1 MDGSHPIQSTNA
13 RTMCFYNPKICKLAS
28 SRIFRENYRRIICN
42 SKVQFSD
49 KDLYLNLLWGDDK
62 DSLGGGFKAS
72 RHFRNT
78 SVEGVMWSR
87 QYLTLI
93 LRRLYKY
100 TNTNTQIQLRK
111 YKHTN
116 TNRKKSLSRESCAC
130 AKTKVILRR
139 LYKSSS
145 GCGFVI
151 FQFVRKYYTN
161 GYICTKRRHLS
172 LFFCVEVV
180 ICNLPSI

>member
-1 MDGSHPIQSTNA
+1 MDVSHPIQSTNA

-116 TNRKKSLSRESCAC
+116 TNRKKVCRGSHVLAP
-130 AKTKVILRR
+130 KP
-139 LYKSSS
+139 KSSYADCTNLHQGVDLS
-145 GCGFVI
+145 SFNLWENITQMDIFAQKEGTRSSFFV
-151 FQFVRKYYTN
+151 
-161 GYICTKRRHLS
+161 
-172 LFFCVEVV
+172 
-180 ICNLPSI
+180 